1 MAFPFVGA
9 PVGLGAVRLAWVV
22 VTVLGGGLLIRRA
35 LRMAVIADN
44 KGIVVRNLGRDY
56 AIGWDCIA
64 EIRAGRSDN
73 VTGAAKTIYIIRTDG
88 SQVAARAANCNY
100 VCPGAAV
107 PNRRSVCGNSG
118 VGGATCAISRGV

>member
-1 MAFPFVGA
+1 
-9 PVGLGAVRLAWVV
+9 
-22 VTVLGGGLLIRRA
+22 
-35 LRMAVIADN
+35 MAVIADN

-88 SQVAARAANCNY
+88 SQVAARAASSYSSSKVNRWRDELNA
-100 VCPGAAV
+100 VAPGH
-107 PNRRSVCGNSG
+107 
-118 VGGATCAISRGV
+118 T